1 MFREEAS
8 SLSASAKA
16 NRLRLARRGFPP
28 QLQNPAPFLA
38 LRCAQ
43 NGKTPVFRAIFRPS
57 PNCMLNPQ
65 TVWRRGGDSNSR
77 DPFAFDGRNSPEF
90 GALCGLQK
98 SSRAEE
104 NLSTWIRLFFAISV
118 VSLVRYA
125 RVMSNVRPTFR
136 GRIPTSRDGQA
147 VFYSA
152 SSIVHTDS
160 PFCGLARRYQHPP
173 AVLQVIDPVE
183 QSQPGPGFT

>member
-1 MFREEAS
+1 MEGILPSLGRYAAS
-8 SLSASAKA
+8 K
-16 NRLRLARRGFPP
+16 
-28 QLQNPAPFLA
+28 
-38 LRCAQ
+38 
-43 NGKTPVFRAIFRPS
+43 
-57 PNCMLNPQ
+57 
-65 TVWRRGGDSNSR
+65 
-77 DPFAFDGRNSPEF
+77 
-90 GALCGLQK
+90 K

-125 RVMSNVRPTFR
+125 RARSWVMSNVRRTFR
-136 GRIPTSRDGQA
+136 VRIPTSRDGQA
-147 VFYSA
+147 GFYSA